1 MLPIFV
7 VVRSLEWQLSRL
19 ASHSYIHAN
28 QSTRRSIRVCIGER
42 VPTLRLCV
50 RHTNTHT
57 QSHWPV
63 GHTSLHSTWPTCART
78 FVANLSLSLSVFILS
93 VSALCSRSDGR
104 HSERLFCEWLCQ
116 AFCCNYSKYIN
127 GEYELFDY
135 TQL

>member
-28 QSTRRSIRVCIGER
+28 QSTRRCMCVCIGER
-42 VPTLRLCV
+42 APTLRLYV
-50 RHTNTHT
+50 RHTHTHSRT
-57 QSHWPV
+57 GQLDTPPCIRHGLP
-63 GHTSLHSTWPTCART
+63 AR
-78 FVANLSLSLSVFILS
+78 VPLLRISLSLFLYILS

-116 AFCCNYSKYIN
+116 AFCCNYSTLIN
-127 GEYELFDY
+127 GEYELFDC
-135 TQL
+135 TQWQ